1 MTPLPSDQDSVLMR
15 RLLLWLPLGGG
26 GLLALLV
33 LLLGAL
39 PLFNV
44 LQVQTSQQR
53 DQLEQEQRLPQIR
66 ADLARVGAQQ
76 LTAERQQRQLLTL
89 IAGSG
94 DLVTFLAQ
102 ADNEAQRHGV
112 QLQLFEPTPALPAAE
127 GEEADPLKAQAKG
140 TRKQRQ
146 RQQQAQQQAKA
157 AITSDPLR
165 KAGLN
170 STLLLLTARGR
181 YPQVL
186 AFLRGM
192 EALSLLVV
200 YLPPGSSGGFS
211 LGQPIAGKG
220 ATVPVP
226 STNPQAST
234 PPTGVVELKMA
245 IALYSAKAQK

>member
-1 MTPLPSDQDSVLMR
+1 MTSLPSDQNSVLMR
-15 RLLLWLPLGGG
+15 RLLFWLPLGGG

-33 LLLGAL
+33 LLVGAL

-53 DQLEQEQRLPQIR
+53 DQLDQEQRLPLIR
-66 ADLARVGAQQ
+66 ADLARVSAQQ

-94 DLVTFLAQ
+94 DLDTFLAQ
-102 ADNEAQRHGV
+102 VDNEAQRHGV
-112 QLQLFEPTPALPAAE
+112 QLQLFEPTSALPAAD
-127 GEEADPLKAQAKG
+127 GEEADPLKAQTKG
-140 TRKQRQ
+140 TRQQRQ
-146 RQQQAQQQAKA
+146 SQQRAKQAASAAKS
-157 AITSDPLR
+157 SDPLR

-181 YPQVL
+181 FPQLL

-211 LGQPIAGKG
+211 LGQPVVDRV
-220 ATVPVP
+220 ATAPVP
-226 STNPQAST
+226 STGTQAAA
-234 PPTGVVELKMA
+234 PPAGVVELKMA
-245 IALYSAKAQK
+245 IALYSANAGK

>member
-1 MTPLPSDQDSVLMR
+1 MTLVPSDQDRVLMR

-26 GLLALLV
+26 GVLALLV
-33 LLLGAL
+33 LLVGAL

-127 GEEADPLKAQAKG
+127 GEEADPLKAQAEG

-146 RQQQAQQQAKA
+146 RQQQANA
-157 AITSDPLR
+157 TTTNDPLR

-200 YLPPGSSGGFS
+200 YLPPGSGGGFS

-220 ATVPVP
+220 ATGPVP

-245 IALYSAKAQK
+245 IALYRAKASK

>member
-1 MTPLPSDQDSVLMR
+1 MTSLPSDQNSVLMR
-15 RLLLWLPLGGG
+15 RLLFWLPLGGG

-33 LLLGAL
+33 LLVGAL

-53 DQLEQEQRLPQIR
+53 DQLEQEQRLPLIR
-66 ADLARVGAQQ
+66 ADLARVSAQQ

-94 DLVTFLAQ
+94 DLDTFLAQ
-102 ADNEAQRHGV
+102 VDNEAQRHGV
-112 QLQLFEPTPALPAAE
+112 QLQLFEPTSALPAAD
-127 GEEADPLKAQAKG
+127 GEEADPLKAQTKG
-140 TRKQRQ
+140 TRQQRQ
-146 RQQQAQQQAKA
+146 SQQRANPAT
-157 AITSDPLR
+157 TSDPLR

-211 LGQPIAGKG
+211 LGLPVVDRV
-220 ATVPVP
+220 ATAPVP
-226 STNPQAST
+226 STATQAAA

-245 IALYSAKAQK
+245 IALYSAKPGQ